1 MFTTFPASA
10 SYGDFIFL
18 WEQLVYSVMEKKN
31 ISEFILLPHW
41 YCKYYS
47 SEFYTV
53 LLLIV
58 KRFCGK
64 SPHCQ
69 SERQSFW
76 DFTAFIIA
84 TCLHMFCNE
93 PKKKKTKHPPPL
105 QKNSLCLQTCAIR
118 KPRTHP
124 ACSSMSG
131 HCGSV
136 LRSGSVDSLC
146 CWSWQQVRDWERPL
160 GCKRKGS

>member
-1 MFTTFPASA
+1 MFTTFPAST

-18 WEQLVYSVMEKKN
+18 WEQLVYSVMEKEN

-58 KRFCGK
+58 KRFCGD

-84 TCLHMFCNE
+84 TCLHMFCNK
-93 PKKKKTKHPPPL
+93 PKKKKDKTSSAPPKKLPL
-105 QKNSLCLQTCAIR
+105 LANLCNSEATYTSCMLLYEWSLRFSIEKWKCWFTLLLKLTTSAWLR
-118 KPRTHP
+118 KASR
-124 ACSSMSG
+124 
-131 HCGSV
+131 V
-136 LRSGSVDSLC
+136 
-146 CWSWQQVRDWERPL
+146 
-160 GCKRKGS
+160 